1 MEAIEKFFNGVRD
14 FVITQGK
21 NPWFWIIVFFAGVG
35 LFFVVYNAL
44 HRN

>member
-1 MEAIEKFFNGVRD
+1 MEAITNFFNGIRE
-14 FVITQGK
+14 FVLDQGE
-21 NPWFWIIVFFAGVG
+21 NPWFWIIVFFTGVG